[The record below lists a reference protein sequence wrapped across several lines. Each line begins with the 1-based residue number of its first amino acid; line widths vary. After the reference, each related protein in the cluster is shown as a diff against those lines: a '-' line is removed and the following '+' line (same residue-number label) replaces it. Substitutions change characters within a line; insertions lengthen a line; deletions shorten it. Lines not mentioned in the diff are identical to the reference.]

1 MNSIKF
7 GLEKDSIGRKSFLD
21 TLFAYNYNRSLA
33 SKRKKKFA
41 IAEALAEIC
50 AYRKNNLFVKS
61 LAEKLAATSQS
72 NNVSS

>member
-1 MNSIKF
+1 M
-7 GLEKDSIGRKSFLD
+7 D

-72 NNVSS
+72 NNVSF

>member
-1 MNSIKF
+1 MHITITVAWHLK
-7 GLEKDSIGRKSFLD
+7 E
-21 TLFAYNYNRSLA
+21 
-33 SKRKKKFA
+33 KKKFA

-61 LAEKLAATSQS
+61 LAEKLAATSES